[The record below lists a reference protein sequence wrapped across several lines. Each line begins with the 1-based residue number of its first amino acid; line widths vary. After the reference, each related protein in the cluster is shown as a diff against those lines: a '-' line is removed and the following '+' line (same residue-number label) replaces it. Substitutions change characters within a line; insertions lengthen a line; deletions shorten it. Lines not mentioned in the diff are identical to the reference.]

1 MLFHVTAED
10 HIRVLD
16 ENGRGDG
23 NPENT
28 FASEK
33 EWEKLATAWPMKRL
47 IAIWNGLPGV
57 APVARFTDR
66 KAAIRRIWRA
76 VQPHAEQPAKPARGA

>member
-1 MLFHVTAED
+1 MLIPVTAED
-10 HIRVLD
+10 HVRVLD

-23 NPENT
+23 NAENT

-66 KAAIRRIWRA
+66 KAAMGRIWRA